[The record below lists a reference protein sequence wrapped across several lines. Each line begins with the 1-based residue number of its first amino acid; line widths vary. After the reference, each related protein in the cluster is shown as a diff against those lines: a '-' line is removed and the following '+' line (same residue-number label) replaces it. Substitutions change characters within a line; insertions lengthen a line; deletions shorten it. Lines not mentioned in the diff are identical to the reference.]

1 MRNWKFCIRKN
12 SFRKGNIFIWLITMA
27 SCLIP
32 GYQSIKMIYG
42 NIIVDHTHA
51 FFTETIKRGIDTLY
65 SCRKFWG
72 VSDGAYL
79 STDASLTENKTVDY
93 SAERMKHILGRY
105 EHNAGTYYKDML
117 ENAAKYDGMELRQMS
132 KLTQNLLKAVDYDRA
147 KKKMGRKLPD
157 SRRTASIGK
166 YI

>member
-1 MRNWKFCIRKN
+1 MRNWKFCVRKN
-12 SFRKGNIFIWLITMA
+12 NFRKGNIFIWLITMV

-32 GYQSIKMIYG
+32 GYQSIKKIYG

-51 FFTETIKRGIDTLY
+51 FFQKPLKGIDTLY

-93 SAERMKHILGRY
+93 SAERMKTYSGGVMSIMPEPTTKICWKMRQNMTGWSFGRCQSL
-105 EHNAGTYYKDML
+105 H
-117 ENAAKYDGMELRQMS
+117 R
-132 KLTQNLLKAVDYDRA
+132 
-147 KKKMGRKLPD
+147 
-157 SRRTASIGK
+157 IF
-166 YI
+166 

>member
-1 MRNWKFCIRKN
+1 MHFLKPLK
-12 SFRKGNIFIWLITMA
+12 
-27 SCLIP
+27 
-32 GYQSIKMIYG
+32 
-42 NIIVDHTHA
+42 
-51 FFTETIKRGIDTLY
+51 GIDTLY

-117 ENAAKYDGMELRQMS
+117 ENAAKYDGWS
-132 KLTQNLLKAVDYDRA
+132 F
-147 KKKMGRKLPD
+147 GRCQSLH
-157 SRRTASIGK
+157 RIF
-166 YI
+166 